1 MRGTFLF
8 VLCFLILSA
17 SGLGQSTASE
27 SQGMQALVAEVRL
40 LRKDLQATNTN
51 TLRVQLLLYRLQVQA
66 AAVARA
72 SEHLN
77 DARARLAGTQKR
89 REEVAATLKR
99 FESVDN
105 AELSP
110 ADRKQVQSEVS

>member
-1 MRGTFLF
+1 
-8 VLCFLILSA
+8 
-17 SGLGQSTASE
+17 
-27 SQGMQALVAEVRL
+27 MQALVAEVRL